1 MVSLNHHHS
10 GESDTSHHAGR
21 GDGNKERRRT
31 APVTIHSVLMSPVYF
46 SGTGPVMAGQ
56 VLTALSGSFVN
67 CVLRHFTHLRELTL
81 LYLLAQKN
89 DLYSKSYTMK
99 QFCIFLQITLLLAI
113 SASASGQRP
122 GAGDSQLTFV
132 KWIDDTHFLLRSM
145 GEDKKP
151 VYRQYD
157 CKTGKSIPVTDYTS
171 EIEKLRGLLPEDA
184 QPGPGMISS
193 SDMQAVVV
201 VRDND
206 LWYYSFT
213 NREGKRLTFDPDM
226 EMNAR
231 FAPGDRKLAYTKNK
245 ELYVYDLDLG
255 KETRLTFDATDKIY
269 NGWASWVYME
279 EILGRSTRYAA
290 FWWSPD
296 AGKLAY
302 LHTDDN
308 PVPLYYLNAL
318 EDTDGLHGRL
328 EITPYPKPGDP
339 NPKVKMGVVDLTTGK
354 TTWIRTDENIDQYIA
369 WPSWTP
375 DSKKLMVQV
384 LNRDQNDM
392 RFILADVNTGNF
404 TEVYHETRPTWIDFF
419 EDIYIMKDGS
429 GFIVRSYRNDWY
441 NLYYYGWDGNLRSQI
456 TNFQWKVTGI
466 VRVDEAKKEIYFN
479 GTGPDML
486 DGHLFRARLDGSG
499 LLQVTSGEGYHNASV
514 SPAGSYFY
522 ETWSS
527 ISDPGG
533 INLIDKKGKV
543 VRNIHREEVPAYD
556 ASKHHKVELVKI
568 RTSDG
573 LFDMPALITYPLNFD
588 PEKKYPVVFTIYG
601 GPDAGSI
608 RNRWPGVQPRWYA
621 ENGIVT
627 INVDHRGSGVFGKKG
642 LDYMHRSLGKW
653 EISDYS
659 DAVKWLR
666 QQPWV
671 DSSRMGITGGSY
683 GGYVTCMALLAGA
696 DYWTHGIA
704 DYSVTD
710 WRLYDNVYT
719 ERYMDTPEDNPEGYR
734 QGSALTYAESLKG
747 KLLIRHGDMDDNVH
761 MQNSVWLITTLQ
773 DLNKPF
779 EMMIYPGER
788 HGWGGPKRTFQTN
801 ETNSFWMK
809 SFFGK

>member
-157 CKTGKSIPVTDYTS
+157 CKTGKSVPVTDYTS

-279 EILGRSTRYAA
+279 EILGRSMRYAA

-392 RFILADVNTGNF
+392 RFILADVNTGDF

-761 MQNSVWLITTLQ
+761 MQNTLWLITTLQ

>member
-1 MVSLNHHHS
+1 ML
-10 GESDTSHHAGR
+10 
-21 GDGNKERRRT
+21 
-31 APVTIHSVLMSPVYF
+31 P
-46 SGTGPVMAGQ
+46 
-56 VLTALSGSFVN
+56 FVI
-67 CVLRHFTHLRELTL
+67 CVLRHLTHRRDLSL
-81 LYLLAQKN
+81 LYLLAQEN
-89 DLYSKSYTMK
+89 DTNSNSYTMK
-99 QFCIFLQITLLLAI
+99 QFCIFLQITLLVAI
-113 SASASGQRP
+113 SASAAGQRS
-122 GAGDSQLTFV
+122 GAGDSQPTLV
-132 KWIDDTHFLLRSM
+132 KWIDDTHFLMRSM
-145 GEDKKP
+145 GEDRKP
-151 VYRQYD
+151 VYSQYD
-157 CKTGKSIPVTDYTS
+157 CKTGKSVSVTDYRS
-171 EIEKLRGLLPEDA
+171 EMEKLRDLLPEGI
-184 QPGPGMISS
+184 QPGPDMVSS
-193 SDMQAVVV
+193 SDMQAVVI

-206 LWYYSFT
+206 LWYYSSRI
-213 NREGKRLTFDPDM
+213 REGKKLTSDPDR

-255 KETRLTFDATDKIY
+255 RETRLTFDATEKIY

-279 EILGRSTRYAA
+279 EILGRGTRYAA

-318 EDTDGLHGRL
+318 ENTDGVHGRL

-354 TTWIRTDENIDQYIA
+354 TTWVRTDENTDQYIA

-392 RFILADVNTGNF
+392 RFILADVNSGDF

-419 EDIYIMKDGS
+419 EDIYVMKDGS
-429 GFIVRSYRNDWY
+429 GFIVRSCRNDWY
-441 NLYYYGWDGNLRSQI
+441 NLYYYGWDGNLKSQI
-456 TNFQWKVTGI
+456 TNFQWKVTDI

-479 GTGPDML
+479 GTGPDL
-486 DGHLFRARLDGSG
+486 LGGHLFRARLDGSK
-499 LLQVTSGEGYHNASV
+499 LLQVTSGEGHHTASV
-514 SPAGSYFY
+514 SPAGSYFF

-533 INLIDKKGKV
+533 INLVDKKGKV
-543 VRNIHREEVPAYD
+543 VRSIHREKVPVYD
-556 ASKHHKVELVKI
+556 ASEQQKVELVKI

-573 LFDMPALITYPLNFD
+573 LFDMPALITYPVNFD
-588 PEKKYPVVFTIYG
+588 PAKKYPVVFTIYG

-608 RNRWPGVQPRWYA
+608 RNRWQGVQPRWYA

-666 QQPWV
+666 QQPWA
-671 DSSRMGITGGSY
+671 DGSRMGITGGSY
-683 GGYVTCMALLAGA
+683 GGYVTCMALTAGA

-719 ERYMDTPEDNPEGYR
+719 ERFMDTPEDNPEGYK

-761 MQNSVWLITTLQ
+761 LQNSIWLITTLQ

-801 ETNSFWMK
+801 ETNGFWMK